1 MQNELPLH
9 YGIFNRAMTQHATWL
24 DVRDA
29 AGKLLFRFD
38 PRRDLVQIAERRRV
52 VVIDLS
58 PYRAEQH
65 EHPAQPCSR
74 SVQNSV
80 LT

>member
-1 MQNELPLH
+1 M
-9 YGIFNRAMTQHATWL
+9 IMWI
-24 DVRDA
+24 DIRDA

-38 PRRDLVQIAERRRV
+38 PGRDLVQIAERRQV
-52 VVIDLS
+52 VVVDLS
-58 PYRAEQH
+58 QYRAAQAEQQ
-65 EHPAQPCSR
+65 AATSSR

>member
-1 MQNELPLH
+1 MLCNMAKQIRV
-9 YGIFNRAMTQHATWL
+9 YTMTQHATWL

-38 PRRDLVQIAERRRV
+38 PCRDLVQIAERRRV
-52 VVIDLS
+52 VVIDLT
-58 PYRAEQH
+58 PYRAQQH
-65 EHPAQPCSR
+65 EQDLPGKR
-74 SVQNSV
+74 NTQNSI

>member
-1 MQNELPLH
+1 VLCNMAKQIRV
-9 YGIFNRAMTQHATWL
+9 YTMTQHATWL

-38 PRRDLVQIAERRRV
+38 PCRDLVQIAERRRV
-52 VVIDLS
+52 VVIDLT
-58 PYRAEQH
+58 PYRAQQH
-65 EHPAQPCSR
+65 EQDLPGKR
-74 SVQNSV
+74 NTQNSI

>member
-1 MQNELPLH
+1 
-9 YGIFNRAMTQHATWL
+9 MTQHATWL

-38 PRRDLVQIAERRRV
+38 PCRDLVQIAERRRV

-74 SVQNSV
+74 SVQNPV